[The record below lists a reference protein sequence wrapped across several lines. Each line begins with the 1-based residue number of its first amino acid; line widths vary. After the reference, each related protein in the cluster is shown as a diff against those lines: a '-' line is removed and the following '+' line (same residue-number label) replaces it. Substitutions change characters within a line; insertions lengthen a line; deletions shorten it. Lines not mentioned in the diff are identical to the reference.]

1 MGWSHPAYLSLS
13 LSSTYHHPHMH
24 LTTPHCS
31 TLGSLF
37 LFSSLSIWI
46 RSYSISVVYC
56 MACNDI
62 GVEQNRLYVNTNV
75 KTVDKSYSRQHETV
89 TKGHQTTTKWI
100 NSFTRSFS
108 SLMFISIILSQP
120 SPSYLSSKH

>member
-1 MGWSHPAYLSLS
+1 MGSSHPAYLSLS

-24 LTTPHCS
+24 LTTSYCS
-31 TLGSLF
+31 TPGSLF

-62 GVEQNRLYVNTNV
+62 DVEQNRVCVNVNV
-75 KTVDKSYSRQHETV
+75 KTVDKSCSGQM
-89 TKGHQTTTKWI
+89 K
-100 NSFTRSFS
+100 
-108 SLMFISIILSQP
+108 P
-120 SPSYLSSKH
+120 